1 MKRCIAI
8 AGLALAS
15 LAAQATVV
23 YSNDF
28 DSPATTGAG
37 VTANLS
43 GGFDIATIGGF
54 NATYGNIRR
63 SDGTV
68 SLTLSNLPVHSGLS
82 LSYLLAFLDSWDSR
96 DGGCCSPDNLELRI
110 DGNLVGSY
118 TYNNGLGT
126 IKDIGGGTLLHEYV
140 QFDSNVFWS
149 DTVVDMGSDPMLS
162 FAHTASSI
170 TFSWTAVGA
179 GWQGGFDEAFGLDNI
194 VVELRGV
201 QTGGGGTVPE
211 PASLPLA
218 AAAVLGLG
226 VARRRRI

>member
-37 VTANLS
+37 VTATLS
-43 GGFDIATIGGF
+43 GGFDTATIGGF

-63 SDGTV
+63 SGDTV
-68 SLTLSNLPVHSGLS
+68 SLTLSNLPVHSHLS
-82 LSYLLAFLDSWDSR
+82 LTYLLAFLDSWDSR
-96 DGGCCSPDNLELRI
+96 NGGCCSPDNLELRI
-110 DGNLVGSY
+110 DGNLVHSY
-118 TYNNGLGT
+118 TYNNAQGT
-126 IKDIGGGTLLHEYV
+126 IKDIGGGTLLYEYV
-140 QFDSNVFWS
+140 QFDSNVFSS
-149 DTVVDMGSDPMLS
+149 DTVVDTDGDSDLFFP
-162 FAHTASSI
+162 HTASSI
-170 TFSWTAVGA
+170 TFTWRAVGA
-179 GWQGGFDEAFGLDNI
+179 GWQGDPDEAFGLDNI
-194 VVELRGV
+194 MVEVDGV
-201 QTGGGGTVPE
+201 PPGGGPTVPE
-211 PASLPLA
+211 PASLPLV